1 MGYTGERNTVFL
13 SVVPTYNTL
22 VPRENLEQC
31 EYE

>member
-1 MGYTGERNTVFL
+1 MGYTGERNT
-13 SVVPTYNTL
+13 VVPTYNTL